1 MSKKNRHRSRNHPP
15 KGAVILYQSSPKSKF
30 IHQWLPPEGAA
41 AFFQMDSDESFKR
54 RHPIGYV
61 FLVILG
67 LIAFL
72 LPMIVFAVFAYRKN
86 PNAGSWISLLGVFG
100 GIIAGI
106 GMFNLVGIIIKQYLG
121 HLVTI
126 LSFLIG
132 GGIMLSSY
140 LAL

>member
-1 MSKKNRHRSRNHPP
+1 MSKKNRHRSHNHPP
-15 KGAVILYQSSPKSKF
+15 KGAVILYQLSSESRF
-30 IHQWLPPEGAA
+30 IHQWLPPRSSAA
-41 AFFQMDSDESFKR
+41 YFAMESDNDFKR

-67 LIAFL
+67 IVAFV
-72 LPMIVFAVFAYRKN
+72 LPVILFGVLAYFKN
-86 PNAGSWISLLGVFG
+86 PNASGWISLLGVFG

-106 GMFNLVGIIIKQYLG
+106 GMFNLVAIIIKQYLG

-126 LSFLIG
+126 LSFLVG
-132 GGIMLSSY
+132 GGMMLACY

>member
-1 MSKKNRHRSRNHPP
+1 M
-15 KGAVILYQSSPKSKF
+15 
-30 IHQWLPPEGAA
+30 E
-41 AFFQMDSDESFKR
+41 SDNDFKR

-67 LIAFL
+67 IVAFV
-72 LPMIVFAVFAYRKN
+72 LPVILFGVLAYFKN
-86 PNAGSWISLLGVFG
+86 PNASGWISLLGVFG

-106 GMFNLVGIIIKQYLG
+106 GMFNLVAIIIKQYLG

-126 LSFLIG
+126 LSFLVG
-132 GGIMLSSY
+132 GGMMLACY

>member
-1 MSKKNRHRSRNHPP
+1 M
-15 KGAVILYQSSPKSKF
+15 ILYQSSSQSKF
-30 IHQWLPPEGAA
+30 IHQWLPPKGAA
-41 AFFQMDSDESFKR
+41 AYFLMDSDESFKR
-54 RHPIGYV
+54 RRPIGYV

-67 LIAFL
+67 LIAL
-72 LPMIVFAVFAYRKN
+72 LMPVIVFAVFAYRKN
-86 PNAGSWISLLGVFG
+86 PNAGGWIGLLGVFG
-100 GIIAGI
+100 GLIAGI
-106 GMFNLVGIIIKQYLG
+106 GMFNFVAIIIKQYLG

>member
-1 MSKKNRHRSRNHPP
+1 M
-15 KGAVILYQSSPKSKF
+15 
-30 IHQWLPPEGAA
+30 E
-41 AFFQMDSDESFKR
+41 SDDDFKR
-54 RHPIGYV
+54 RHPIGYA

-67 LIAFL
+67 LAAFTLPIIAFGVL
-72 LPMIVFAVFAYRKN
+72 GYFKN

-106 GMFNLVGIIIKQYLG
+106 GLFNLVAIIIKQYLG

-126 LSFLIG
+126 LSLLIG
-132 GGIMLSSY
+132 GGIMLACY